1 MESNDKLEQMLMRM
15 YDQETLHDDRID
27 TKDIID
33 EEWTKFEA
41 KHFQTSSNALRFTL
55 MKVAAA
61 IVGILMLGGISYAT
75 IHYMT
80 GSTPTSQQ
88 QETSA
93 DANIQRSTVNAQPD
107 EQQHFV
113 YENVELKDILRE
125 LATYYHFE
133 IVYKNEKAKHVRLY
147 FTWDMKATLDELI
160 ETFNKFERIHITRED
175 QKLIVE

>member
-15 YDQETLHDDRID
+15 YDQEALHNEGID

-41 KHFQTSSNALRFTL
+41 KHFQTASNALRFTL
-55 MKVAAA
+55 RKVAAA

-75 IHYMT
+75 IDYMT
-80 GSTPTSQQ
+80 GSTPTAQ

-93 DANIQRSTVNAQPD
+93 EANIQHSTVNVQPD
-107 EQQHFV
+107 EQQRFV
-113 YENVELKDILRE
+113 YEDTELKDILRE

-133 IVYKNEKAKHVRLY
+133 TVYKNEKAKHVRLY
-147 FTWDMKATLDELI
+147 FTWDMTATLDELI
-160 ETFNKFERIHITRED
+160 DTFNKFERIHITREN